1 MNIQSNLH
9 RVASQAL
16 TELPN
21 PGMATLPRLWL
32 NLPTETRKQI
42 AQSLAPLLIR
52 MRPTRWPL
60 GADRH
65 VESVE

>member
-9 RVASQAL
+9 RVASQIL

-21 PGMATLPRLWL
+21 PGMTTLPRLWL
-32 NLPTETRKQI
+32 NLPTETQKQI
-42 AQSLAPLLIR
+42 AQGLAPPLMR
-52 MRPTRWPL
+52 MRPTRAPL
-60 GADRH
+60 EADEH